1 MPEQV
6 TVDYQHDP
14 YMQISKIK
22 YLNMMISHAI
32 STSDELKYL
41 KLMKKLKQV
50 DVLGEED

>member
-1 MPEQV
+1 
-6 TVDYQHDP
+6 
-14 YMQISKIK
+14 MQISKIK